1 MAYSAIDNSSEFM
14 NTVLW
19 TGTNSGETIS
29 GVGFQPDLNWTKQR
43 TGTEAH
49 FLVDSVRGVE
59 KTIYSDS
66 NSAEV
71 TESTGLTAFNSDGF
85 VHGTDN
91 AYCEA
96 GNTFAS
102 WSWKMGT
109 TSGID
114 ATGATITPTGYSF
127 NATAGQSIIKYTGTE
142 VSATLPH
149 GLGVVPSL
157 IIIKDLE
164 NSNSWYVY
172 HKSVGQG
179 KALRLDTQDTPD
191 TSSTYW
197 SDTLPTSV
205 LFTVGTNTGVNK
217 SGGAMIAYC
226 FANTPGYFKTG
237 KYTGNGN
244 ADGPFLNCNFRPS
257 FFILK
262 PNSGE
267 AWMMG
272 DNKRANSFNPSGEYL
287 YPNKTNAESTSTS
300 SLTDYV
306 SNGVKIRHAHGQF
319 NPDGVDVYW
328 WAFGQPIVSNS
339 GVPCPAR

>member
-43 TGTEAH
+43 TSTQQH
-49 FLVDSVRGVE
+49 VVVDSVRGVE
-59 KTIYSDS
+59 KTIYPDA
-66 NSAEV
+66 NSAEA
-71 TESTGLTAFNSDGF
+71 TLSTGLTAFNSDGF
-85 VHGTDN
+85 VHGILN

-109 TSGID
+109 NSGID
-114 ATGATITPTGYSF
+114 ATGATITPTAYSF

-142 VSATLPH
+142 VNATLPH
-149 GLGVVPSL
+149 GLGVAPSL
-157 IIIKDLE
+157 IITKDLE

-172 HKSVGQG
+172 HKSVGNG

-191 TSSTYW
+191 SSATYW
-197 SDTLPTSV
+197 NSTSPTSV
-205 LFTVGTNTGVNK
+205 LFSVGTNTGTNK

-237 KYTGNGN
+237 KYTGNAN
-244 ADGPFLNCNFRPS
+244 ADGPFLNCNFRPL

-267 AWMMG
+267 AWLMG

-287 YPNKTNAESTSTS
+287 SPNKTNAEGTSTS
-300 SLTDYV
+300 SLTNYV
-306 SNGVKIRHAHGQF
+306 SNGVKIRHAHGQL

-328 WAFGQPIVSNS
+328 FAFGQPIVSNS